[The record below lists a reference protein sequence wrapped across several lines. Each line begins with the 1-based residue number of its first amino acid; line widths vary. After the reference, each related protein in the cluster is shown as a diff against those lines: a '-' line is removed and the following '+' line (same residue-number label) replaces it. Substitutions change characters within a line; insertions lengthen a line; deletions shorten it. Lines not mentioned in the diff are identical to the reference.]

1 MLNILE
7 KIKQLANEEF
17 EAYQVSANNKDLFK
31 LVKLGILEI
40 TYKSNKNTVYK
51 VVDLNKLEQLI
62 KYKTTKIN
70 LDNDK
75 PLFDSIVGYDKHKEL
90 LLKCISSPNPIHVI
104 LLGPPATAKTLFLLE
119 LTKLN
124 SSEYVTAYI
133 TYSGLFDILLN
144 ETKFL
149 LIEQIDNIK
158 DNNVYKLLLD
168 ICEYGYITKSTHMDY
183 LKTKVDTKV
192 FATAN
197 NLDRLPESLV
207 SRFLIVKFPVYRPE
221 EYRQIAFN
229 ILQNY
234 TSDINLIN
242 YIIEKTI
249 MYRDIRNAIKLAKIC
264 NSTEEVDKY
273 LSIIS
278 F

>member
-144 ETKFL
+144 EPKFL

-197 NLDRLPESLV
+197 SLDRLPESLV

-264 NSTEEVDKY
+264 NSTDEVDKY

>member
-1 MLNILE
+1 MLSILE
-7 KIKQLANEEF
+7 KIKQHATEEF
-17 EAYQVSANNKDLFK
+17 EPYQVSASNKDLFK
-31 LVKLGILEI
+31 LVRLGILEI
-40 TYKSNKNTVYK
+40 VYKSNKNTVYR
-51 VVDLNKLEQLI
+51 VADINKLEQLI

-90 LLKCISSPNPIHVI
+90 LLKCINSPNPIHVI
-104 LLGPPATAKTLFLLE
+104 LLGSPATAKTLFLLE
-119 LTKLN
+119 LTKLPN
-124 SSEYVTAYI
+124 SEYITAYI

-144 ETKFL
+144 EPEFL
-149 LIEQIDNIK
+149 LVEQIDNIK

-168 ICEYGYITKSTHMDY
+168 ICEYGYITKSTHIDY
-183 LKTKVDTKV
+183 LKTKINTKV

-197 NLDRLPESLV
+197 NLDRLPESLI
-207 SRFLIVKFPVYRPE
+207 SRFLIIKFPVYKPE

-229 ILQNY
+229 VLQNY
-234 TSDINLIN
+234 TNDINLIN

>member
-144 ETKFL
+144 EPKFL

-264 NSTEEVDKY
+264 NSTDEVDKY

>member
-264 NSTEEVDKY
+264 NSTDEVDKY